1 MSELI
6 EYRGQA
12 GDRGEGI
19 ALRDLR
25 AMLIEGEVLV
35 AVALEHRLY
44 ALTHRRHL
52 GAATSGRLIFMKR
65 PLLGGFEPT
74 VIRWQD
80 LKEVSITVGMFTA
93 TVAISYSVGMPDTAT
108 DAGEVQT
115 LKIASLRKEP
125 AQALYRECQAQEQSW
140 REKRRVRS
148 MEEMRAKSGAVQVA
162 TGVYPTPDPG
172 PRIVDPIEV
181 APSADNPA
189 QRLLRAKEM
198 LAQGLIT
205 DSEFEA
211 IKAKIVGGL

>member
-1 MSELI
+1 MTALI
-6 EYRGQA
+6 EHAAEG
-12 GDRGEGI
+12 GDRGART
-19 ALRDLR
+19 ALADLR
-25 AMLIEGEVLV
+25 GMLIDGEALV
-35 AVALEHRLY
+35 AFALEHRLY
-44 ALTHRRHL
+44 ALAHRRHL
-52 GAATSGRLIFMKR
+52 GAATSGRLIFLRR

-80 LKEVSITVGMFTA
+80 LKEVSLTVGMFTA
-93 TVAISYSVGMPDTAT
+93 TVAVSYSANMADTAMEG
-108 DAGEVQT
+108 GEVQT
-115 LKIASLRKEP
+115 LRITSLRKEP

-162 TGVYPTPDPG
+162 TGLYPPGDPG
-172 PRIVDPIEV
+172 PRVIDHAE
-181 APSADNPA
+181 AAGAENPT

-198 LAQGLIT
+198 LTQGLIT